1 MSCAYKE
8 YYLYDAMRN
17 LGEMTEYAHD
27 ACNVDPDRAL
37 RYFVIS
43 GFADRFGRG
52 DPCVI
57 SGMSGTE
64 LFRNCAEKCGA
75 DVREWPPAMI
85 RYTTEEYYWI
95 GYILACFQ
103 WTVNRSFGRIIDV
116 ITSADLLQM
125 YPALHTA
132 SDDRAIEEICD
143 LYNSRSQIS
152 RLQEYRKRM
161 AMTQAE
167 LSDASG
173 VNIRTLQQYE
183 TGAKSLNKAA
193 AESVISLARV
203 LHCRPDEL
211 VATCS

>member
-8 YYLYDAMRN
+8 LYLSDAMQN

-43 GFADRFGRG
+43 GYADRFGTG
-52 DPCVI
+52 DPCVV

-64 LFRNCAEKCGA
+64 LFRNCAEKCRA
-75 DVREWPPAMI
+75 DVQKWPSAMI
-85 RYTTEEYYWI
+85 RYSTEEYYWI
-95 GYILACFQ
+95 GYILAYFQ

-116 ITSADLLQM
+116 IGADDLLQM

-132 SDDRAIEEICD
+132 SDDRALEVICG
-143 LYNSRSQIS
+143 LYESRSQVS

-167 LSDASG
+167 LSEASG

-183 TGAKSLNKAA
+183 TGAKSLNRAA
-193 AESVISLARV
+193 AESVLSLARI
-203 LHCRPDEL
+203 LHCKPDEL
-211 VATCS
+211 MATL